1 MNSKLSYLLMIYIM
15 VAVSLIYIIVNWPY
29 TPMDAIEDS
38 KKLGMWG
45 ILIDVLIVFPFVMIF
60 LNRRKAR
67 ARFKYQRNES

>member
-1 MNSKLSYLLMIYIM
+1 M
-15 VAVSLIYIIVNWPY
+15 NWPY

-60 LNRRKAR
+60 MNRRKAR
-67 ARFKYQRNES
+67 ARFKYQHNES